1 MKIRGERSEVRNSPC
16 KGPEAGGERVGK
28 RQEVRMEGWEGQTL
42 ERSNLASQ
50 MVKYGTHFEYRP
62 SRNCPWIEC
71 GIEESKKNQDK
82 LPDRRVD
89 HMVKRWYHLLRW
101 GRLKQEPIEE
111 ERIKPSMRALSSLRC
126 PYRWSC

>member
-1 MKIRGERSEVRNSPC
+1 MGHILNIDLPGIALGLN
-16 KGPEAGGERVGK
+16 
-28 RQEVRMEGWEGQTL
+28 
-42 ERSNLASQ
+42 
-50 MVKYGTHFEYRP
+50 
-62 SRNCPWIEC
+62 

-82 LPDRRVD
+82 LPDRRLD